1 MINVKK
7 IMQRPSAK
15 RIFLSAMLI
24 VAVSFMAHA
33 QKFAYVDT
41 DYILEN
47 IPEYSDAKAKLDQLT
62 VEWQKEIEEQFAR
75 VDELYKEY
83 QAEKPLLPDD
93 IKRKREDEIIKKEK
107 EAKEMQKQRFG
118 KEGDL
123 YTKRQELIK
132 PIQEKVYNSIEEVA
146 NERNYAIIFD
156 KAQNPNILFTDP
168 RYDLSENV
176 LDKLGYTY

>member
-1 MINVKK
+1 MHKSILKRFVLSTVMI
-7 IMQRPSAK
+7 
-15 RIFLSAMLI
+15 F
-24 VAVSFMAHA
+24 AVSFMAQA

-62 VEWQKEIEEQFAR
+62 VEWQKEIEEKFAK
-75 VDELYKEY
+75 VDEMYKEY

-93 IKRKREDEIIKKEK
+93 IKRKRENEIVEKEK
-107 EAKEMQKQRFG
+107 EAKELQKKRFG

-123 YTKRQELIK
+123 YKKRQELIK
-132 PIQEKVYNSIEEVA
+132 PIQEKVYNAIEEVA
-146 NERNYAIIFD
+146 NDRNYAIIFD

-168 RYDLSENV
+168 RYDLSEDV